1 MPQYLDN
8 IQAAGAMLGH
18 DPCRV
23 TLHIITDTCQAVSLF
38 DLYQDVI
45 NWVDPHLRLF
55 RITERADAPDDTSHT
70 KLQAIG
76 KCCDIPAI
84 AMTIFLKAADEN
96 GNDNDKEEVGGSYRA
111 DAALQMFRHHPWRF
125 HHSEQI
131 AQGKINVVSSNSQDF
146 YYTSDDLPLWAVR
159 HVHYGREHVRYVLY
173 TSEYSWPDQVHFYEL
188 ILGIEPD
195 VLREDFCLFT
205 LYTHDD
211 YDVQFALKK
220 LDSSMNIITLNNV
233 HIHVKVKDIGL
244 LVPLFPNVCRPISDV
259 KWQTTD
265 HEGNVIVLDSSQ
277 CYSSASNNNNL
288 PCQTSNFDIK
298 SSYTS
303 KESSVGQTQL
313 CFASNRHIDA
323 VSLQSSELSIIPP
336 DPRSF
341 LHTQLDTSSP
351 SFDFEDF
358 GIDLP
363 SPPLRHLT
371 KTEEDDESLCLTSAS
386 EESGI
391 HMQHGSEDLSFCEEE
406 SLRPCLSKRP
416 ALKIRHV
423 KFKVRFKE
431 EVEAFEDSFSRFSS
445 GIESEGQSDTE
456 METSFRYNPSYTVNS
471 HLSIEEH
478 ANNGLSYSTT
488 NDITTHTM
496 SSPVSSFNKEIE
508 DNACTVLAADL
519 CLPQDAHISQC
530 LPKCQLSNTSDI
542 CNVDRV
548 RRVQTS
554 DHIDKDTTAASLKVS
569 HAHCNQQTHTRQ
581 QYMSSN
587 QCTSTS
593 KRNSYNEIH
602 ELPLSKTSP
611 DASLDVC
618 RHCCCSNIQS
628 FTSIHKPLSSNKT
641 RIEST
646 SFRHQTNR
654 KQINFRP
661 SSNIT
666 LAKSNHERQHKNR
679 PASVNIPEKRESQ
692 LSTPSANDCGK
703 QLISVEPNPLDNKT
717 LPDERTKFNP
727 FPQLQHFQNGQ
738 KRFWFDESNKGLAQN
753 GCSDLKDTTL
763 KFTLKFDT
771 CPTSGLSSQQ
781 EQIGFY
787 V

>member
-8 IQAAGAMLGH
+8 TLAAGSTLGH
-18 DPCRV
+18 DSCRV
-23 TLHIITDTCQAVSLF
+23 TLHIITGTCQAVSLF

-55 RITERADAPDDTSHT
+55 RITEREDTPDDTTHAT
-70 KLQAIG
+70 LQANG
-76 KCCDIPAI
+76 KFCDIPAV

-96 GNDNDKEEVGGSYRA
+96 GNGNDKEEVEGSNRA
-111 DAALQMFRHHPWRF
+111 DAALQMFQHLPWRF

-131 AQGKINVVSSNSQDF
+131 AQGKINVDSSNSQDF
-146 YYTSDDLPLWAVR
+146 YYTSHDLPLWAVR
-159 HVHYGREHVRYVLY
+159 QVHYGREHVRYVLY
-173 TSEYSWPDQVHFYEL
+173 ISEYSWPEQVHFYKL

-244 LVPLFPNVCRPISDV
+244 LVPLFPNVCRPVSNV

-277 CYSSASNNNNL
+277 CYSSAGNNNNL
-288 PCQTSNFDIK
+288 PCQTSNFEMT
-298 SSYTS
+298 SYTS
-303 KESSVGQTQL
+303 KERSVGQTQL
-313 CFASNRHIDA
+313 GFANNRHVGA
-323 VSLQSSELSIIPP
+323 VSFQTSELSIIPP
-336 DPRSF
+336 DSRSF
-341 LHTQLDTSSP
+341 LHTQHIDTSSP

-371 KTEEDDESLCLTSAS
+371 KTEEDEESLCLTSAS

-391 HMQHGSEDLSFCEEE
+391 QMQHGSEDLSFCEEE

-456 METSFRYNPSYTVNS
+456 METSFRYNPPYTVNS
-471 HLSIEEH
+471 HLSTEELT
-478 ANNGLSYSTT
+478 NNGLSYPTT
-488 NDITTHTM
+488 NDITTHSM
-496 SSPVSSFNKEIE
+496 SSPISSLNKGIE
-508 DNACTVLAADL
+508 NIACSVLAADF
-519 CLPQDAHISQC
+519 CLPQDVHISP
-530 LPKCQLSNTSDI
+530 PKCQISNTSDI
-542 CNVDRV
+542 CNVDHAS
-548 RRVQTS
+548 RVQTS
-554 DHIDKDTTAASLKVS
+554 DHIPIHKDTTAASLTVLRT
-569 HAHCNQQTHTRQ
+569 HCNQQTHIRE
-581 QYMSSN
+581 QYMPSN

-593 KRNSYNEIH
+593 KQNNYNETH
-602 ELPLSKTSP
+602 EMSLSKMPP
-611 DASLDVC
+611 DTACDVC
-618 RHCCCSNIQS
+618 RHCCCSNIQT

-641 RIEST
+641 RIKST
-646 SFRHQTNR
+646 SFRHQTNK

-679 PASVNIPEKRESQ
+679 PASVNIPGKKESQ
-692 LSTPSANDCGK
+692 LSTPSANGCGK

-771 CPTSGLSSQQ
+771 CPTSGLSSKQ